1 MALRFIGI
9 DPETG
14 QHGSPT
20 VWVHERTRDLVI
32 QGLKPDEELVASCAA
47 FTVPGHAPGIPS
59 HEAVIRV
66 PARMVAIIREACDAA
81 GRAGL

>member
-20 VWVHERTRDLVI
+20 VWVHEQTRDLVI
-32 QGLKPDEELVASCAA
+32 QGLKPDEELEASCAA
-47 FTVPGHAPGIPS
+47 FTVPGHAPGIPP

-81 GRAGL
+81 ERAGL